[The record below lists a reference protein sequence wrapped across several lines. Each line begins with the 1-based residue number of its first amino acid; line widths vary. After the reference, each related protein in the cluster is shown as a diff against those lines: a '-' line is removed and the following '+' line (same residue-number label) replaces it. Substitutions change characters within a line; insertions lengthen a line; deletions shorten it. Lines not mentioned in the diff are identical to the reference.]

1 MESDDG
7 NANAEK
13 NIYLKLK
20 AYLRMLEIIRRC
32 AFVRFKLLI

>member
-7 NANAEK
+7 NANAEM
-13 NIYLKLK
+13 NICLRFK
-20 AYLRMLEIIRRC
+20 AYLRMLNFMRRC

>member
-7 NANAEK
+7 NANAEM
-13 NIYLKLK
+13 NICLNFE
-20 AYLRMLEIIRRC
+20 AYLRILNSVRRC

>member
-13 NIYLKLK
+13 NIYLRLK
-20 AYLRMLEIIRRC
+20 AYLRNVKLMRRC